1 MDNLYIEFRGGEC
14 IVFEIQQK
22 DVFAEYK
29 WHKLNLRIDI
39 EYINVDELVDAKI
52 FPTRL
57 GDNEYVQYQT
67 FCHTCVNNT
76 GVWAIPAKRVDFDF
90 TVDWE
95 YDEKNDGCKYKFRKK
110 TGKVM

>member
-39 EYINVDELVDAKI
+39 AYINVDELVDA
-52 FPTRL
+52 
-57 GDNEYVQYQT
+57 
-67 FCHTCVNNT
+67 
-76 GVWAIPAKRVDFDF
+76 
-90 TVDWE
+90 
-95 YDEKNDGCKYKFRKK
+95 
-110 TGKVM
+110 

>member
-1 MDNLYIEFRGGEC
+1 M
-14 IVFEIQQK
+14 VFEIQQK

-39 EYINVDELVDAKI
+39 AYINVTELADAKI

-67 FCHTCVNNT
+67 FSHTCVSNK

-95 YDEKNDGCKYKFRKK
+95 YDEKNDGFKYKVDRKN
-110 TGKVM
+110 GKLV

>member
-1 MDNLYIEFRGGEC
+1 MDNLYIEFRGGDC
-14 IVFEIQQK
+14 LVFEIQQK

-39 EYINVDELVDAKI
+39 AYINVTELADAKI

-57 GDNEYVQYQT
+57 GDNEYVEYQT
-67 FCHTCVNNT
+67 FCHTCVNNP

-95 YDEKNDGCKYKFRKK
+95 YDEQNDGCKYKFRKK